1 MSFNPQ
7 KVDPELGMRVMEYLK
22 TKGVH
27 TPQIENDLSDQQKV
41 EYIRDKFSDIMQTL
55 GLDLSDDSLQDTPN
69 RVAKMFVNEIYWG
82 LDYRKFPKMTAVEN
96 KMGYES
102 MVLEKN
108 IVVQS
113 NCEHHFVII
122 DGYAHVAYIPK
133 EKVLGLSKLNRVVEY
148 FSRRPQIQE
157 RLTEQIFYTLEYI
170 LETSDIA
177 VMVNAKHF
185 CVKSRGVE
193 DINSETITS
202 KVGGCFKDDPSTRME
217 FLQLV
222 RSPVVSFTA

>member
-222 RSPVVSFTA
+222 RSPVGSFTA

>member
-1 MSFNPQ
+1 MSFDPSKAN
-7 KVDPELGMRVMEYLK
+7 PELGLKVHEYLK
-22 TKGVH
+22 ARGVA
-27 TPQIENDLSDQQKV
+27 TPQLENTLDDRQKV
-41 EYIRDKFSDIMQTL
+41 EVIQQQFSEIMKTL
-55 GLDLSDDSLQDTPN
+55 GLDLSDDSLQDSPL
-69 RVAKMFVNEIYWG
+69 RVAKMFVNEIFWG
-82 LDYRKFPKMTAVEN
+82 LDYRKFPKITAVEN

-113 NCEHHFVII
+113 SCEHHFVNI

-133 EKVLGLSKLNRVVEY
+133 HKVLGLSKLNRIVEY

-157 RLTEQIFYTLEYI
+157 RLTEQIYYTLECI

-177 VMVNAKHF
+177 VMINAAHF

-202 KVGGCFKDDPSTRME
+202 KVGGAFKNAATRME

-222 RSPVVSFTA
+222 RSPVGHFSQ